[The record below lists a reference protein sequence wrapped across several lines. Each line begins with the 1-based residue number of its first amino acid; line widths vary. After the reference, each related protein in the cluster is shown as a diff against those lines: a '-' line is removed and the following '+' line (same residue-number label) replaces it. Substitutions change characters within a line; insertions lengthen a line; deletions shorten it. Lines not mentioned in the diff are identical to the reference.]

1 MARFIVREIAR
12 FALLMVAVSVAVFVL
27 VSVSPIDPVQANVG
41 QAAYVSMSEEKRAQL
56 QEYWGV
62 GTPLWE
68 RYFNWAGGLLQGDA
82 GISLRYNA
90 PVADVIALR
99 AANSLALMAI
109 AWVASGILGVALGVV
124 AGVFRGK
131 WPDRLVRGYCYVL
144 ASAPT
149 FWLGLVVL
157 VVFSV
162 WLGWFPFG
170 FSMPI
175 GVAASDVTLAD
186 AAHHLVLPAAT
197 LSLVG
202 VANIALHTREKTV
215 DILESEYV
223 QFARARGETSWEVVR
238 RHGLR
243 NLALPALTL
252 QCASV
257 SEIFGGSVLVEQVFS
272 YPGLG
277 QAAVTAGLGGDV
289 ALLAG
294 ISLVSAAFVFGG
306 NLVAN
311 VLYGVVDPRMR
322 TSLVARR
329 GSALAGLRGGGGR

>member
-41 QAAYVSMSEEKRAQL
+41 QAAYVSMSEEKRVQL

-294 ISLVSAAFVFGG
+294 ISLVSAALVFGG

-322 TSLVARR
+322 TSLVARQ
-329 GSALAGLRGGGGR
+329 GSALADLRGGGGR